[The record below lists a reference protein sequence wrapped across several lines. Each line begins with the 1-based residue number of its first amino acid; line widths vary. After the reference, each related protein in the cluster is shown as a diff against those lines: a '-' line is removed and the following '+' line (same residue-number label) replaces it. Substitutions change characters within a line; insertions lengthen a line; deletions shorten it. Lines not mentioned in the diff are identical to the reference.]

1 LGLGYSDNLIKW
13 VVYAGSAF
21 EKNGKLFMPLKII
34 GKPVKSRSTVVIYTM
49 NLEMIRVSRASV
61 ENYNFETI
69 WPFILYLFNS
79 WVRH

>member
-1 LGLGYSDNLIKW
+1 
-13 VVYAGSAF
+13 
-21 EKNGKLFMPLKII
+21 MPLKII